1 MAVSIVGFAVAFAIA
16 AASLH
21 AVAALGMVARHHWWS
36 SLALTAA
43 ASSLHVCALHFGPLT
58 VVQPLGVLSLAFAL
72 ILSAA
77 LGSRRVVRREWV
89 GMALSMAGIAGLL
102 LFTSPTR
109 PRSELTSPQ
118 IGVLTST
125 VVLLV
130 LAAVVAAGRMH
141 LRPVR
146 RSLLYALAAGVTFG
160 VSSALAQT
168 VTIRVA
174 DTGWTGLLNPA
185 SIVVVTFA
193 GGGLALARAAYRGGL
208 GAPLATATII
218 NPVAAAAIGIGLLGE
233 RLGGGAG
240 TVTVAALAAVVAGT
254 GVVLLARG
262 SNRPVTPAV
271 SPEPVEARS

>member
-1 MAVSIVGFAVAFAIA
+1 MSSVGFAVAFAVGA
-16 AASLH
+16 AVLH
-21 AVAALGMVARHHWWS
+21 AVAALGMVARHRLWS
-36 SLALTAA
+36 SVCLTGA

-72 ILSAA
+72 VLSAV
-77 LGSRRVVRREWV
+77 LVERRVSRREWT
-89 GMALSMAGIAGLL
+89 GMALSMAGLAGLL

-118 IGVLTST
+118 IGALTSA

-130 LAAVVAAGRMH
+130 VTAVVTARRLH

-160 VSSALAQT
+160 VSSAMTQT

-174 DTGWTGLLNPA
+174 DTGWTGVLNPA
-185 SIVVVTFA
+185 SVVVVAFA
-193 GGGLALARAAYRGGL
+193 GGGLAVARTAYRGGL
-208 GAPLATATII
+208 GAPLATATIV
-218 NPVAAAAIGIGLLGE
+218 NPVTAAAIGIGLLGE
-233 RLGGGAG
+233 RFEGGPGS
-240 TVTVAALAAVVAGT
+240 VAVAVAAAVVAGT

-262 SNRPVTPAV
+262 SRRPVIREAPPQPVAV
-271 SPEPVEARS
+271 RF